1 MPQTQWRTV
10 LRRLSWMAP
19 VVLVALMAV
28 VSMATIALAA
38 GPMSRSQ
45 ALQALDHRSAP
56 ERAVALARLADVG
69 RMVDAAQVAERLRDA
84 DEGVREL
91 AASVLW
97 AIWSRSGDR
106 TVDAWMAEGLAQMN
120 QGELDAALVTF
131 DRVVARQPAFAEGW
145 NRRATVRFLLGQ
157 DEASLKDCE
166 EVLKRNPL
174 HFGALAG
181 MAQIHARRGDPER
194 ALHTYER
201 ALQVNPNL
209 ADAPQ
214 VLQLLQEAARR
225 QGLSRT

>member
-106 TVDAWMAEGLAQMN
+106 TVDGWMAEGLAKMN

>member
-106 TVDAWMAEGLAQMN
+106 TVDGWMAEGLAKMN
-120 QGELDAALVTF
+120 QGELDAALATF